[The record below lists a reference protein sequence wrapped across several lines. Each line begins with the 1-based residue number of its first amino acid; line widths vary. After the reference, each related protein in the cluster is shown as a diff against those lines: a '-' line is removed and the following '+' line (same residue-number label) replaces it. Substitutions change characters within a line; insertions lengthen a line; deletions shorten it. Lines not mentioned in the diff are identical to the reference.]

1 MSNQP
6 TGVQLNAKQ
15 AIWFIMTT
23 IFPLTIEVDG
33 VASKGMW
40 GAQLLSLEPGSH
52 SLTVSWKLYW
62 VLPVQKATL
71 NVTVDAGSTI
81 AVSYKVR
88 WFFLLPGKL
97 FVDAAA

>member
-1 MSNQP
+1 VSDQP

-15 AIWFIMTT
+15 AIWYILTT
-23 IFPLTIEVDG
+23 IMPLTIEVDG
-33 VASKGMW
+33 VPSKGLW
-40 GAQLLSLEPGSH
+40 GSQLLNLEPGSH

-71 NVTVDAGSTI
+71 DVTVTPGSTV

-88 WFFLLPGKL
+88 WFFLLPGKI
-97 FVDAAA
+97 FIEAAA